1 MFEDIYIVDG
11 EEYDVSL
18 MTSES
23 KDYFFKTYPN
33 ATKKQ
38 TRQAEQP
45 TAMAPIGE
53 DRTPMSVSGFP
64 SLINR
69 SDDVYNEINDIV
81 QDIEDDAFDFM
92 GRKIYRYKPNL
103 EANYNSPVNNQR
115 LKDAGFDTFESYEQA
130 INSAMEARTKIE
142 DENQGY
148 FETIVQ
154 LMGFSGSKLGEMVAR
169 MPGGFYDTAALF
181 INPIN
186 RAIGAEEVNS
196 TTAFGGI
203 MQDNALIDLFV
214 EEQEKW
220 KKSADFY
227 MNKNFDFK
235 SASKAFAAGNYS
247 DGFGLI
253 GTGLAESF
261 GVSSSMMVGG
271 IF

>member
-169 MPGGFYDTAALF
+169 MPGGFYDMAALF

-186 RAIGAEEVNS
+186 KAVGAEELDS
-196 TTAFGGI
+196 TTAFGGV
-203 MQDNALIDLFV
+203 MQDN
-214 EEQEKW
+214 EKELGLGQN
-220 KKSADFY
+220 DDEIRQL
-227 MNKNFDFK
+227 MNMEM
-235 SASKAFAAGNYS
+235 SVKANKTPS
-247 DGFGLI
+247 LR
-253 GTGLAESF
+253 
-261 GVSSSMMVGG
+261 
-271 IF
+271 